1 METRTSAALLA
12 DLDDL
17 QRLAVTSD
25 SSPLLV
31 VAGAGSGKTRVLTR
45 RVAWRAAQELLDPSH
60 TIALTFTRKAAGEL
74 RQRLEGLGVGTRV
87 TAGTFHAIALGELR
101 RRDLDLG
108 KTPPVLLESKARL
121 LNMVLS
127 EMGLKLASSSDQA
140 ELLSAIASEIEW
152 AKARLITP
160 PEYVSSARESRRSVE
175 GLRSQSLAEV
185 FAGYEAMKLR
195 RRVVDFDD
203 LLINLAASI
212 HTDDNFRAAQQ
223 WRFRHFFVDELQD
236 ATRAQ
241 LNLLDAWLGG
251 RSDLFAVGDASQAIY
266 GWNGADASG
275 VTDFTIRYP
284 GATVLE
290 LEQNYRSTP
299 QLIAV
304 AKAVLPRGTSRTA
317 TTPRPDGPTPHLVA
331 YADEFEEASAIAK
344 GIHTQRSLGR
354 RFSECAV
361 LARTNAQLEIL
372 KAGLDEAGVPL
383 RSQGVDG
390 FLGRASIRD
399 AIRPIASST
408 QPARFAQ
415 WRRDLEE
422 SRGTRPGASSG
433 AREDDDPEARAIT
446 LAREVADRRALAEIA
461 AEYASLD
468 PMPQGR
474 GFVTFLR
481 QSLGAETAPVA
492 EDAVDV
498 ITFHRAKGLEWPV
511 VYVSGLEDGYVPISR
526 SVSKE
531 ALDEER
537 RLLYVALSRAED
549 ELFCSWAKTR
559 TFGSRIVTRE
569 PSPYID
575 AIEEVRRRLGPT
587 TAVDNQAARV
597 ALAASRAALGRPG
610 PQASS

>member
-1 METRTSAALLA
+1 METPTSTTLLD
-12 DLDDL
+12 DLDDR
-17 QRLAVTSD
+17 QRLAVTSE

-45 RVAWRAAQELLDPSH
+45 RVAWRAQQGLLDPTH

-101 RRDLDLG
+101 RREFDLG

-121 LNMVLS
+121 LNIVLS
-127 EMGLKLASSSDQA
+127 EMDLKLASSSDQA
-140 ELLSAIASEIEW
+140 DLLSAVASEIEW
-152 AKARLITP
+152 AKARLVTP
-160 PEYVSSARESRRSVE
+160 DEYPSSARESRRNVE
-175 GLRSQSLAEV
+175 GLRPQHVAEV
-185 FAGYEAMKLR
+185 FSGYEATKQR

-203 LLINLAASI
+203 LLLNLATAI
-212 HTDDNFRAAQQ
+212 RHDEDFRAAQQ

-275 VTDFTIRYP
+275 VTDFTARFP

-304 AKAVLPRGTSRTA
+304 AKAVLPRGTSRAA
-317 TTPRPDGPTPHLVA
+317 TTPRLDGPTPNLIA
-331 YADEFEEASAIAK
+331 YSDEFEEASAIAK
-344 GIHTQRSLGR
+344 GIHTQRSQGR

-361 LARTNAQLEIL
+361 LARTNGQLEIL
-372 KAGLDEAGVPL
+372 KAGLDQAGVPL

-399 AIRPIASST
+399 AIRPIAAST

-422 SRGTRPGASSG
+422 TSG
-433 AREDDDPEARAIT
+433 LRRRQGSEGHGDDDPDARAIT
-446 LAREVADRRALAEIA
+446 LARDVGDRRALAEIA

-474 GFVTFLR
+474 GFVMFLR

-511 VYVSGLEDGYVPISR
+511 VYVTGLEDGYVPISR
-526 SVSKE
+526 ATSRD

-549 ELFCSWAKTR
+549 ELFCSWAKSR
-559 TFGSRIVTRE
+559 TFGSRVVTRE

-575 AIEEVRRRLGPT
+575 AIEEVRKRLGPT
-587 TAVDNQAARV
+587 TAVDSQAARA
-597 ALAASRAALGRPG
+597 ALAASRAALGKPG
-610 PQASS
+610 TPAPS

>member
-1 METRTSAALLA
+1 METPTSDTLLA
-12 DLDDL
+12 DLDEL
-17 QRLAVTSD
+17 QRLAVTSE

-45 RVAWRAAQELLDPSH
+45 RVAWRATKGLLDSTH

-74 RQRLEGLGVGTRV
+74 RQRLQSLGVGASV

-101 RRDLDLG
+101 RRELDLG
-108 KTPPVLLESKARL
+108 KVPPVLLESKARL
-121 LNMVLS
+121 LNLVLS
-127 EMGLKLASSSDQA
+127 EMDLKLASSSDQA
-140 ELLSAIASEIEW
+140 DLLSAIASEIEW
-152 AKARLITP
+152 AKARVITP
-160 PEYVSSARESRRSVE
+160 AEYLTSAREARRSVE
-175 GLRSQSLAEV
+175 GLRPQNFAEV
-185 FAGYEAMKLR
+185 FAGYEATKQR

-203 LLINLAASI
+203 LLLNLAAAI
-212 HTDDNFRAAQQ
+212 RHDEDFRAAQQ

-275 VTDFTIRYP
+275 VTDFTVRFP

-304 AKAVLPRGTSRTA
+304 AKAVLPRGTARTA
-317 TTPRPDGPTPHLVA
+317 TTPRPDGPTPHLIA
-331 YADEFEEASAIAK
+331 YTDEFEEASAIAK
-344 GIHTQRSLGR
+344 GIHAQRSQGR

-361 LARTNAQLEIL
+361 LARTNGQLEIL

-399 AIRPIASST
+399 ALRPIATST

-422 SRGTRPGASSG
+422 SGGTRSG
-433 AREDDDPEARAIT
+433 AAATGRGDDDPEARAIS
-446 LAREVADRRALAEIA
+446 LARDTADRSALAEIA
-461 AEYASLD
+461 ADYTSLD

-474 GFVTFLR
+474 GFVMFLR

-511 VYVSGLEDGYVPISR
+511 VYVTGLEDGYVPISR
-526 SVSKE
+526 AISRD

-549 ELFCSWAKTR
+549 ELFCSWAKSR
-559 TFGSRIVTRE
+559 TFGSRTISRE

-597 ALAASRAALGRPG
+597 ALAASRAALGRRGIPG
-610 PQASS
+610 SH